1 MGIVGAHVRQDFWTI
16 TNTLNIPQIM
26 KHILAHI
33 PANFWAGLV
42 LTTLL
47 LMAAFAARAQG
58 RVIIS
63 GNVFATSHTIAPVN
77 VTLEASNGETM
88 DILLARD
95 GAFEI
100 DVPGDDRYML
110 HFVQMGAISKNVE
123 VDTRNAFRGSGRKHR
138 SIAFDVLLSAA
149 DSGDLL
155 RYVDPVGRIAFDETN
170 GQPIVTQ
177 KYTLS
182 LPTSVFVAENVE

>member
-1 MGIVGAHVRQDFWTI
+1 
-16 TNTLNIPQIM
+16 M
-26 KHILAHI
+26 KHLLAHI

-58 RVIIS
+58 RVVIS
-63 GNVFATSHTIAPVN
+63 GNVIATSHTAAPVN
-77 VTLEASNGETM
+77 AVLEASNGETM
-88 DILLARD
+88 NILLAHD
-95 GAFEI
+95 GGFEV
-100 DVPGDDRYML
+100 DVPDDDRYVL
-110 HFVQMGAISKNVE
+110 RFTQLGSITKAVE
-123 VDTRNAFRGSGRKHR
+123 VDTRHALSANGRKHR

-155 RYVDPVGRIAFDETN
+155 RYAGPVGHITFNELDGRLM
-170 GQPIVTQ
+170 VTQ

-182 LPTSVFVAENVE
+182 FPTSVFVAQNIE

>member
-1 MGIVGAHVRQDFWTI
+1 
-16 TNTLNIPQIM
+16 M

-63 GNVFATSHTIAPVN
+63 GNVLATSHTTASVN
-77 VTLEASNGETM
+77 ATLEASNGETM
-88 DILLARD
+88 DIFLTSD
-95 GAFEI
+95 GAFDI
-100 DVPGDDRYML
+100 DVPDDDRYML
-110 HFVQMGAISKNVE
+110 CFAQMGAITKNVE
-123 VDTRNAFRGSGRKHR
+123 VDARNALRGSGRKHR

-155 RYVDPVGRIAFDETN
+155 RYVGPVGRIAFDETD
-170 GQPIVTQ
+170 GQLIVTQ
-177 KYTLS
+177 TYTLS
-182 LPTSVFVAENVE
+182 LPTSVFVAQNVE

>member
-1 MGIVGAHVRQDFWTI
+1 
-16 TNTLNIPQIM
+16 M
-26 KHILAHI
+26 KHLLAHI
-33 PANFWAGLV
+33 PANFWAALV

-47 LMAAFAARAQG
+47 LVAAFAARAQG

-63 GNVFATSHTIAPVN
+63 GNVLATSHTTAAINA
-77 VTLEASNGETM
+77 TLEASNGETM
-88 DILLARD
+88 NILLAQD

-100 DVPGDDRYML
+100 DVPSDDRYVL
-110 HFVQMGAISKNVE
+110 RFAQLGAIAKNVE
-123 VDTRNAFRGSGRKHR
+123 VDTRNAFLGKGRKHR

-155 RYVDPVGRIAFDETN
+155 RYVGPVGRIAFDEN
-170 GQPIVTQ
+170 DGRPIVTQ

-182 LPTSVFVAENVE
+182 LPTSVFVADNVE